1 MTDLDRTPHVA
12 IIGAGPAGLA
22 AASAV
27 VEGGVSCAVFD
38 DNPQAGGQYFRQLSP
53 GLAPTGR
60 DPVPRDARA
69 RESLDILSHPLVTHH
84 AGTTVWSMPEP
95 LTLAYAGPR
104 GSGRFRA
111 DAVVVAAGAH
121 DRPCPFPGWTL
132 PGVISAGGCLNLLK
146 VQALL
151 PGRRVAVVGNGPL
164 LLVVAHSL
172 AKAGAE
178 VVLVAEAAP
187 ATRRSAR
194 ALPGMLAAPGLLAKG
209 LRYRAALLRSG
220 FPFREG
226 WVAAEAHGDDRVGA
240 VTVAGLDAEGRPD
253 RSDTYRIDVDALVVG
268 YGLMPSGELAR
279 MLGCR
284 HRHDRDRGGWLVER
298 SDSLETDIQ
307 GVYVVGDAAG
317 IGGAEIALAE
327 GELVGA
333 VLAERL
339 GRGSAGRSGARR
351 KLARLERFRVAL
363 EAVYRLPRPL
373 DLATPDTIVCRCEDV
388 SKKRIIEGARNG
400 SGLGAIKVETR
411 ASMGRCQ
418 GRNCLAAIA
427 AIVAEAEG
435 VREAEVPWPRMRPP
449 VRPVPIE
456 ALLNEPLGPLRS
468 PDLVE
473 AIVSTDRMTA

>member
-1 MTDLDRTPHVA
+1 MTDLDRTPRVA

-22 AASAV
+22 AASALV
-27 VEGGVSCAVFD
+27 GGGVACAVFD
-38 DNPQAGGQYFRQLSP
+38 DNPQAGGQYFRQLPP

-69 RESLDILSHPLVTHH
+69 HGSLEVLSHPLVTHH
-84 AGTTVWSMPEP
+84 AGTTVWSVPEP

-104 GSGRFRA
+104 GSGRFQA
-111 DAVVVAAGAH
+111 NAIVVAAGAH

-146 VQALL
+146 GQALL
-151 PGRRVAVVGNGPL
+151 PGRRVAVIGNGPL
-164 LLVVAHSL
+164 LLVAAHSL
-172 AKAGAE
+172 TKAGAE
-178 VVLVAEAAP
+178 VVLVAEAVL
-187 ATRRSAR
+187 ATRQSAR
-194 ALPGMLAAPGLLAKG
+194 ALGGLLAAPGLLAKG
-209 LRYRAALLRSG
+209 LSYRAALRLSG
-220 FPFREG
+220 AVYREG
-226 WVAAEAHGDDRVGA
+226 WVAAEAQGDDRVEA
-240 VTVAGLDAEGRPD
+240 VTVARLGAEGRPD
-253 RSDTYRIDVDALVVG
+253 RSDTLRIDVDALVVG

-284 HRHDRDRGGWLVER
+284 HRYDRDRGGWLVER
-298 SDSLETDIQ
+298 SDSLETDIP
-307 GVYVVGDAAG
+307 GVHVVGDAAG

-333 VLAERL
+333 VLADRL
-339 GRGSAGRSGARR
+339 GRGSTAPGGVRR

-363 EAVYRLPRPL
+363 EAVYRLPHAL

-388 SKKRIIEGARNG
+388 TKERIAERARSG
-400 SGLGAIKVETR
+400 SGLAAIKVETR

-418 GRNCLAAIA
+418 GRNCLSAIA
-427 AIVAEAEG
+427 TIVAEAG
-435 VREAEVPWPRMRPP
+435 SVPEAEVAWPRMRPP

-456 ALLNEPLGPLRS
+456 ALLSEPLGPPRS

-473 AIVSTDRMTA
+473 ASVSLDRVTA